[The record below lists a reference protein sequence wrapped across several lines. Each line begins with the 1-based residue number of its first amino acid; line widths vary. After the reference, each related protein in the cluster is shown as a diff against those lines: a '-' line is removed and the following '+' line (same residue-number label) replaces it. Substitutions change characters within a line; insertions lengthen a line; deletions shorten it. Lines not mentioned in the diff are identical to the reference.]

1 MSGSNGA
8 FSLSVGKGS
17 TTFSGS
23 LNPLTNPSFG
33 SIFDNSV
40 QKTSLSCASG
50 NSYTPSANDIR
61 KLRVSF
67 NDGSSIT
74 TLADASVN
82 ATPYAEYA
90 NKLQG
95 LTKDKFIQVSS
106 SGTQSAFES
115 VFGSNGMVAELIALI
130 TGNSNQYLKS
140 SGTTTFSQPPV
151 SATAP
156 TTNNQLTNKAYVDS
170 KVSSMVSGMNQLT
183 GDISASGTGSV
194 AATINDGAVT
204 DSKISAV
211 AASKLTGQ
219 INFSNLPVG
228 QTSNTVAAGIHGHNA
243 SDITAGILPMSRG
256 GTGVST
262 FGGSA
267 KLIMTD
273 AVTGTT
279 MTAASCQMGK
289 FLSFD
294 ALGSI
299 LCADV
304 PAGNP
309 GTVTS
314 ITAGTGLTGGSIS
327 SSGTIGVDF
336 TKVASINDP
345 RFAPTPAMSSA
356 QKYVRVSADGT
367 AYEIR
372 SPSEVIADLNL
383 VAQFDAAGSA
393 SAAQAS
399 SLQKT
404 TNLADLSDKELA
416 KTNLGLSSVASSGSY
431 NDLTNKPVFGSAAAK
446 NVGTTAGSV
455 AAGDDSRFSPT
466 PSVASAS
473 NYVRLNSTGT
483 GYESRTPVQV
493 VTDLGLSTVAS
504 TGSYSDL
511 SNKPSFGS
519 ASSMNVGTTTGTV
532 AAGDDSRFTTPLQKS
547 ANLSDL
553 SNVATAITN
562 LGLSTVATSGSYSD
576 LSAKPTLGTAAALNV
591 GNTAGSVASGN
602 DSRFSPAPDVLKGL
616 SYVRLNS
623 SGSSYETR
631 TLPQTIS
638 DLGLSTVAT
647 TGSYSDLSNTPTF
660 GSASSMNVGTTA
672 GTVVAGDDNR
682 LSPAPTAG
690 TSLNFVRINSSGSA
704 YEAQTPAQVIT
715 DLSLDSRYD
724 AAGAASA
731 AINSAQTSSLQKS
744 ANLSDISNV
753 TTAKINLGLS
763 AVATTGSYSDLSAKP
778 TLGTSASLNVGTSS
792 GSVAAGNDSRF
803 SPAPTVGTSLNF
815 IRINAVGSAYEAQ
828 TPAQVITDL
837 NLDSR
842 YDAAGAATAAQSAA
856 ISSAQTSSLQ
866 KSSNLS
872 DLANITTA
880 KTNLGLSTVASS
892 GSYADLSN
900 RPTFGSASSMNV
912 GTTAGTI
919 AAGDDSRFSSSLQK
933 SSNLSDLANITTAK
947 TNLGLATVATSGVYS
962 DLTSKPTLGTSAA
975 LNVGL
980 VAGTVAAGDDYR
992 FTIGLQKSANLSDLA
1007 NIPAAKTNL
1016 GLSAV
1021 ASSGSYAD
1029 LSAKP
1034 TLGTAASLNIGTIAG
1049 TVAAGDDSRF
1059 SPAPSAGTSLNFV
1072 RINSAGSAYE
1082 AQTPAQVISDLSLDS
1097 RYDAAGAATS
1107 AQASSLQKSANLS
1120 DLTDIPA
1127 AKINLGLSTVAT
1139 SGSYSDLAN
1148 KPSFGSSA
1156 SLNVGTTTATVAAGD
1171 DSRFSPAPSAGSS
1184 LNFVRVN
1191 SAGSGYESQTP
1202 AQVIS
1207 DLSLDSRYDAAG
1219 AAASAQSAAVATA
1232 QATSLL
1238 RTNSLSDLSSVPAA
1252 RTNLGLK
1259 GAALLNVGTVVNTV
1273 AAGNH
1278 THSAADIVSGTLP
1291 LNRGGTG
1298 SSTISGTSK
1307 LITTDAVTGT
1317 SLVTT
1322 SCTIGQLLSFDASG
1336 SVVCANPSTLPNVG
1350 TAGTYYKVTTDAQG
1364 RVSSGVATLDAS
1376 DISTGT
1382 MTVARG
1388 GTGQTS
1394 FSDGQLLIGNSTG
1407 STLSKSTLTAGS
1419 GISITNGSG
1428 AITISAT
1435 TSGAGTVTNVSAT
1448 APLSVANGTTTPT
1461 ISISSGTASGQV
1473 LRYDGTSS
1481 WSKTKLSYTDLIN
1494 ISSLSPFPT
1503 TTCGAGQAIT
1513 YSSVSDSFSCTT
1525 LTIAAT
1531 QLTGMIATAQM
1542 PAFTGDVTSTAGSNV
1557 FTLGTVSL
1565 AKGGTNNASLTA
1577 TAGGVLY
1584 TDGSKVMNAGAGTSG
1599 QVLKSNGASAPTWV
1613 DATALSGSTILLPTV
1628 TELPLGTN
1636 TYNVPAGTSYLRVRM
1651 VGGGGGGGAGT
1662 NSGGNGA
1669 SGGTALFGSS
1679 MLIAGG
1685 GTGGTGSIG
1694 GGGGGA
1700 GTNSGGNGASGGTAL
1715 FGSSMLIAGGGTGGT
1730 GSIGG
1735 GAGGAGGTVSITGAT
1750 VVHAVVGT
1758 FGSNGGR
1765 FSDGVPGIGGP
1776 SPMGGGGGGTS
1787 AATTGGGGS
1796 GGGSGS
1802 TYGGGGGGSGGYLEA
1817 IISSPAASYTYT
1829 VPSGGTFGTGNGP
1842 GSAGGAGTI
1851 IVEAYIPAVAS
1862 GSGSLKFTASSV
1874 QSIANGTNQ
1883 VNFPTV
1889 AHNSL
1894 GGWNGSAFV
1903 PPTNGKY
1910 SFRAQITV
1918 DNMTA
1923 GLQTWTLSLYKNGS
1937 AVSTVPYLRS
1947 MDGAVP
1953 FAFIIEDD
1961 MQLLTTDSVY
1971 LVISNG
1977 SGVTKTVS
1985 ANAAYN
1991 SILITRIGN

>member
-1 MSGSNGA
+1 
-8 FSLSVGKGS
+8 
-17 TTFSGS
+17 
-23 LNPLTNPSFG
+23 
-33 SIFDNSV
+33 
-40 QKTSLSCASG
+40 
-50 NSYTPSANDIR
+50 
-61 KLRVSF
+61 
-67 NDGSSIT
+67 
-74 TLADASVN
+74 
-82 ATPYAEYA
+82 
-90 NKLQG
+90 
-95 LTKDKFIQVSS
+95 
-106 SGTQSAFES
+106 
-115 VFGSNGMVAELIALI
+115 
-130 TGNSNQYLKS
+130 
-140 SGTTTFSQPPV
+140 
-151 SATAP
+151 
-156 TTNNQLTNKAYVDS
+156 
-170 KVSSMVSGMNQLT
+170 MN
-183 GDISASGTGSV
+183 
-194 AATINDGAVT
+194 
-204 DSKISAV
+204 
-211 AASKLTGQ
+211 
-219 INFSNLPVG
+219 
-228 QTSNTVAAGIHGHNA
+228 
-243 SDITAGILPMSRG
+243 RG
-256 GTGVST
+256 GTGVDS
-262 FGGSA
+262 FGGSS
-267 KLIMTD
+267 KLVMTD
-273 AVTGTT
+273 AVTGST

-314 ITAGTGLTGGSIS
+314 ITAGTGLTGGTIS
-327 SSGTIGVDF
+327 SSGSIGVDF
-336 TKVASINDP
+336 TKVAAINDP
-345 RFAPTPAMSSA
+345 RFAPAPNVSSA
-356 QKYVRVSADGT
+356 QKYVRVSGDGT
-367 AYEIR
+367 SYEIR

-383 VAQFDAAGSA
+383 VAQFDAAGA
-393 SAAQAS
+393 ATAARIAAQAS
-399 SLQKT
+399 SLQKSS
-404 TNLADLSDKELA
+404 NLSDLSNITTA
-416 KTNLGLSSVASSGSY
+416 KSNLGLSTVASSGSY
-431 NDLTNKPVFGSAAAK
+431 VDLSNKPSFGSSSSL
-446 NVGTTAGSV
+446 NVGTTAGTV
-455 AAGDDSRFSPT
+455 AAGDDSRFSPA
-466 PSVASAS
+466 PS
-473 NYVRLNSTGT
+473 T
-483 GYESRTPVQV
+483 
-493 VTDLGLSTVAS
+493 
-504 TGSYSDL
+504 
-511 SNKPSFGS
+511 
-519 ASSMNVGTTTGTV
+519 
-532 AAGDDSRFTTPLQKS
+532 
-547 ANLSDL
+547 
-553 SNVATAITN
+553 
-562 LGLSTVATSGSYSD
+562 
-576 LSAKPTLGTAAALNV
+576 
-591 GNTAGSVASGN
+591 
-602 DSRFSPAPDVLKGL
+602 
-616 SYVRLNS
+616 
-623 SGSSYETR
+623 
-631 TLPQTIS
+631 
-638 DLGLSTVAT
+638 
-647 TGSYSDLSNTPTF
+647 
-660 GSASSMNVGTTA
+660 
-672 GTVVAGDDNR
+672 
-682 LSPAPTAG
+682 
-690 TSLNFVRINSSGSA
+690 
-704 YEAQTPAQVIT
+704 
-715 DLSLDSRYD
+715 
-724 AAGAASA
+724 
-731 AINSAQTSSLQKS
+731 
-744 ANLSDISNV
+744 
-753 TTAKINLGLS
+753 
-763 AVATTGSYSDLSAKP
+763 
-778 TLGTSASLNVGTSS
+778 
-792 GSVAAGNDSRF
+792 
-803 SPAPTVGTSLNF
+803 GTSLNF
-815 IRINAVGSAYEAQ
+815 IRVNSAGTAYEAQ
-828 TPAQVITDL
+828 SPVQVITDL

-842 YDAAGAATAAQSAA
+842 YDSAGAATAAQSLVQA
-856 ISSAQTSSLQ
+856 SSLQ

-872 DLANITTA
+872 DLGNITTA

-892 GSYADLSN
+892 GSYSDLSN
-900 RPTFGSASSMNV
+900 RPTFGSAASMNV

-919 AAGDDSRFSSSLQK
+919 AAGDDSRFSPS
-933 SSNLSDLANITTAK
+933 
-947 TNLGLATVATSGVYS
+947 
-962 DLTSKPTLGTSAA
+962 
-975 LNVGL
+975 
-980 VAGTVAAGDDYR
+980 
-992 FTIGLQKSANLSDLA
+992 
-1007 NIPAAKTNL
+1007 
-1016 GLSAV
+1016 
-1021 ASSGSYAD
+1021 
-1029 LSAKP
+1029 
-1034 TLGTAASLNIGTIAG
+1034 
-1049 TVAAGDDSRF
+1049 
-1059 SPAPSAGTSLNFV
+1059 PSAGTSLNFV
-1072 RINSAGSAYE
+1072 RVNSSGTAYE

-1107 AQASSLQKSANLS
+1107 AQTASLQKSANLS
-1120 DLTDIPA
+1120 DLANVTT

-1148 KPSFGSSA
+1148 KPSFGSAA
-1156 SLNVGTTTATVAAGD
+1156 SMNVGTTAGTIAAGD
-1171 DSRFSPAPSAGSS
+1171 DSRFSPAPSAGTS